1 MVGKVR
7 AQMNSRGAKTIRSL
21 GRVFNTIDTNG
32 NRRVDP
38 QEFFVG
44 LNECGCNLTKDE
56 TNALLAYLDTNSDG
70 TVNYE
75 EFLIAIRGQLNPA
88 RRAAVQAAF

>member
-1 MVGKVR
+1 
-7 AQMNSRGAKTIRSL
+7 MNVRGAKTIRSL
-21 GRVFNTIDTNG
+21 GRVFTTIDTDG

-56 TNALLAYLDTNSDG
+56 TNALLAYLDTNQDG

-75 EFLIAIRGQLNPA
+75 EFLVAIRGQLNPA